1 MKQGYYTHRR
11 HRQRCVGIAADRSG
25 GDMVFRSKS
34 TYALVTLLLVVAA
47 MLLFADPASAQGLS
61 IYNQGRAT
69 VDTGDLLPYTGGMSL
84 TSLVALIAG
93 LALLGVGAAVAVW
106 QFRSSRREDSDE

>member
-1 MKQGYYTHRR
+1 
-11 HRQRCVGIAADRSG
+11 
-25 GDMVFRSKS
+25 MVFRRTS
-34 TYALVTLLLVVAA
+34 TYALLTLLLVVAA
-47 MLLFADPASAQGLS
+47 MLLGNPASAHGLS
-61 IYNQGRAT
+61 IYNQGLAT
-69 VDTGDLLPYTGGMSL
+69 VDTGNLLPYTGGISL